1 MSSSPIKQ
9 RETYSTISALKIGSS
24 TLPACALVPI
34 CQQPASSSFTT
45 VDHVLIKISVP
56 LEVFVC
62 REVLE
67 ETFYKSKPFSKL
79 RHVIITSA
87 VIFIAMGLALTT
99 CDLGVVLELAGGLSA
114 SALAFILPASAYFV
128 MLSGPWS
135 SRRRLPALLVAGFGM
150 IVLVLSCGLSLKKAW
165 SGEGG
170 KSEC

>member
-1 MSSSPIKQ
+1 MI
-9 RETYSTISALKIGSS
+9 
-24 TLPACALVPI
+24 
-34 CQQPASSSFTT
+34 
-45 VDHVLIKISVP
+45 
-56 LEVFVC
+56 
-62 REVLE
+62 E

-79 RHVIITSA
+79 RHVIITSS

-135 SRRRLPALLVAGFGM
+135 SRRKLPALLVASFGV

-170 KSEC
+170 KSVC